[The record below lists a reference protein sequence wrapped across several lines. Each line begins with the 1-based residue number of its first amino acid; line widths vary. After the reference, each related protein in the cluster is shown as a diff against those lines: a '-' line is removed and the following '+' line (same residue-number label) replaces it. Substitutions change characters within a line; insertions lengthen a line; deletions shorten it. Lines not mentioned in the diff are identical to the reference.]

1 MSRRND
7 SHKRDMAAAL
17 RTAERAAAAE
27 NRTAKRAAAAARS
40 AERAAARTAERAA
53 VAAARTAER
62 SAVAAARS
70 AKRTAARSAE
80 RMTANQFHTSGLSR
94 GVDAQTH
101 MAKVLTTPLT
111 SLSQHTSISFNPM
124 RMNHRSEDITFYLE
138 RSASNTRMGKS
149 KRANEYAKAAKDAA
163 NIKPLINLEDYIK
176 KQPGLDPDLFPEF
189 SRDIFM
195 LTLDGG
201 GRRSTRRRS
210 THRRSTRRRSIR
222 RNPSNK
228 KRPRKRTIS
237 KRQKKPRTR
246 KRS

>member
-17 RTAERAAAAE
+17 RTA
-27 NRTAKRAAAAARS
+27 KREAAAARS
-40 AERAAARTAERAA
+40 AER
-53 VAAARTAER
+53 AAARTAER

-70 AKRTAARSAE
+70 AKRTAASK
-80 RMTANQFHTSGLSR
+80 FHTSDLSR
-94 GVDAQTH
+94 EVDAQTH

-111 SLSQHTSISFNPM
+111 SLSQHTSISFNPI

-149 KRANEYAKAAKDAA
+149 KRANEYAQAAKDAA

-195 LTLDGG
+195 LTRDGG